1 MNDRNLLRTGI
12 IGTVTAAI
20 CCFTP
25 VLVILLGA
33 VGLSAWLGW
42 LDYVLFPAL
51 AIFLGLTGYAVYRL
65 KRKPPAQDDPG
76 ADATEIKEAS

>member
-1 MNDRNLLRTGI
+1 MSNTDKKVLRTGI
-12 IGTVTAAI
+12 IGTVIAAL

-25 VLVILLGA
+25 ILVAVLGA

-51 AIFLGLTGYAVYRL
+51 AVFITLTIYGLYRHQ
-65 KRKPPAQDDPG
+65 RSSA
-76 ADATEIKEAS
+76 

>member
-12 IGTVTAAI
+12 IGTVIAAI

-65 KRKPPAQDDPG
+65 KRKPTAQGDPG

>member
-1 MNDRNLLRTGI
+1 MQDRKLFHTGI
-12 IGTVTAAI
+12 IGSLVAAV

-25 VLVILLGA
+25 LLVVVLGA

-51 AIFLGLTGYAVYRL
+51 AAFLAMTLYAFIRM
-65 KRKPPAQDDPG
+65 RRQRA
-76 ADATEIKEAS
+76 

>member
-1 MNDRNLLRTGI
+1 MNDRGLLRTGI
-12 IGTVTAAI
+12 IGSVIVAL

-25 VLVILLGA
+25 LLVVLLGV

-51 AIFLGLTGYAVYRL
+51 ALFLGITIYALIRRT
-65 KRKPPAQDDPG
+65 RKPAAPIDS
-76 ADATEIKEAS
+76 DAGDSP

>member
-1 MNDRNLLRTGI
+1 MKEKSLLRTGLV
-12 IGTVTAAI
+12 GSAVAAL

-25 VLVILLGA
+25 ILVVLLGT

-51 AIFLGLTGYAVYRL
+51 AGFLGLTAYALVR
-65 KRKPPAQDDPG
+65 RRAAGNGGG
-76 ADATEIKEAS
+76 ATR

>member
-1 MNDRNLLRTGI
+1 MTDRTILRTGV
-12 IGTVTAAI
+12 IGSIVAAI

-42 LDYVLFPAL
+42 LDYLLFPAL
-51 AIFLGLTGYAVYRL
+51 ALFLGITAYGLWRRQQTAASCTPSA
-65 KRKPPAQDDPG
+65 PPKDND
-76 ADATEIKEAS
+76 

>member
-1 MNDRNLLRTGI
+1 MKDRTILRTGV
-12 IGTVTAAI
+12 IGSIVAVI

-51 AIFLGLTGYAVYRL
+51 ALFLGITAYGLWRHQRTAASSASSA
-65 KRKPPAQDDPG
+65 PPEDNA
-76 ADATEIKEAS
+76 

>member
-1 MNDRNLLRTGI
+1 MSNTDKNLLRTGI
-12 IGTVTAAI
+12 IGTVIAAL

-25 VLVILLGA
+25 ILVVVLGA

-51 AIFLGLTGYAVYRL
+51 AVFIALTIFGLYR
-65 KRKPPAQDDPG
+65 RQRSSA
-76 ADATEIKEAS
+76 

>member
-1 MNDRNLLRTGI
+1 MSNPDKKVLRTGI
-12 IGTVTAAI
+12 IGTMIAAL

-25 VLVILLGA
+25 ILVVVLGA

-51 AIFLGLTGYAVYRL
+51 AVFIALTIYGLYR
-65 KRKPPAQDDPG
+65 RQRSSA
-76 ADATEIKEAS
+76 

>member
-1 MNDRNLLRTGI
+1 MPDTRLDRRHEINVMNDAILLKAGV
-12 IGTVTAAI
+12 IGTVITAL

-25 VLVILLGA
+25 ILVVLFGV

-51 AIFLGLTGYAVYRL
+51 AIFIAMAVYAVWR
-65 KRKPPAQDDPG
+65 RRSI
-76 ADATEIKEAS
+76 T

>member
-1 MNDRNLLRTGI
+1 MQDRKLFRTGI
-12 IGTVTAAI
+12 IGSLVTAV

-25 VLVILLGA
+25 LLVVVLGA

-51 AIFLGLTGYAVYRL
+51 AAFLAMTLYAFIRM
-65 KRKPPAQDDPG
+65 RRQRA
-76 ADATEIKEAS
+76 

>member
-1 MNDRNLLRTGI
+1 MSNTDKKVLRTGI
-12 IGTVTAAI
+12 IGTMIAAL

-25 VLVILLGA
+25 ILVVVLGA

-51 AIFLGLTGYAVYRL
+51 AVFIALTMYGLYR
-65 KRKPPAQDDPG
+65 RQRSSA
-76 ADATEIKEAS
+76 